1 VTTFTTLQ
9 AEETNLEHD
18 LGDQA
23 DQRAELAQQPPA
35 PEEPAAVL
43 EQFQARIEEL
53 TQERDQAH
61 RALNQARQELDLAH
75 RVQLRAVGPDHPSRC
90 SVCLKQRNAVKA
102 MFTSPRRH
110 HQFSICNE
118 CIDEMYQASN
128 EFIAK
133 GGPSMQ
139 PSLVHQNDHPSL
151 PAAMTVIE
159 HAESFWVQDARPG
172 GPAQTDR
179 PG

>member
-1 VTTFTTLQ
+1 MTL
-9 AEETNLEHD
+9 ETK
-18 LGDQA
+18 
-23 DQRAELAQQPPA
+23 RTS
-35 PEEPAAVL
+35 EPNW
-43 EQFQARIEEL
+43 RSSPRRRKSRRRCGSSCKRGSRSW
-53 TQERDQAH
+53 TQERDQAR
-61 RALNQARQELDLAH
+61 RALNQARQELDLAP
-75 RVQLRAVGPDHPSRC
+75 RVQLRAVGPVVTTRAREHSLHRIA
-90 SVCLKQRNAVKA
+90 LFEAHR
-102 MFTSPRRH
+102 TT
-110 HQFSICNE
+110 QFSICNE

-139 PSLVHQNDHPSL
+139 PSLVHQKDHPSL

>member
-1 VTTFTTLQ
+1 LFGLPQTTQ
-9 AEETNLEHD
+9 CGE
-18 LGDQA
+18 GY
-23 DQRAELAQQPPA
+23 
-35 PEEPAAVL
+35 V
-43 EQFQARIEEL
+43 
-53 TQERDQAH
+53 
-61 RALNQARQELDLAH
+61 
-75 RVQLRAVGPDHPSRC
+75 
-90 SVCLKQRNAVKA
+90 
-102 MFTSPRRH
+102 H

-133 GGPSMQ
+133 GSPSMQ

-159 HAESFWVQDARPG
+159 HAESFWVQDVRPG